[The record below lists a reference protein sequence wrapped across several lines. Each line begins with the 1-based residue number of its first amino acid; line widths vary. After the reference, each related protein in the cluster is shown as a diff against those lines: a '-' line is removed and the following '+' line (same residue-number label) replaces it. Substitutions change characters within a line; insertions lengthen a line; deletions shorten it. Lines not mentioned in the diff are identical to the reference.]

1 MHENLVIE
9 LEKGVSFLIGNY
21 EAGIKPETLA

>member
-9 LEKGVSFLIGNY
+9 LEFFFFFLNSLGNY
-21 EAGIKPETLA
+21 EVGSLKP